1 MSEAERALFRRR
13 ALGAVLFVSLVLNAF
28 FVGLAVTEWRRDKAP
43 AGPRVLRIELRWLE
57 KGLTGEG
64 VKRIEAALA
73 RLQPDVEARIARLRT
88 MRGEV
93 NVLAAA
99 QNPDRAAI
107 DAKIAAIK
115 AESVAI
121 QAEVEKT
128 TYDALMA
135 LPPEMRRGLGNQ
147 ATPAPSR

>member
-1 MSEAERALFRRR
+1 MSEAERALLRRR
-13 ALGAVLFVSLVLNAF
+13 AVGVLLFVSLALNAF
-28 FVGLAVTEWRRDKAP
+28 LIGLAVTDWQRDRARS
-43 AGPRVLRIELRWLE
+43 PRILRIELRWLE
-57 KGLTGEG
+57 RGLTSEG

-73 RLQPDVEARIARLRT
+73 KLQPDVEARLSRLRT

-93 NVLAAA
+93 NTLAGAA
-99 QNPDRAAI
+99 SPDRAAI
-107 DAKIAAIK
+107 DAKIAQIK

-135 LPPEMRRGLGNQ
+135 LPPEMRAGLNQ
-147 ATPAPSR
+147 TTPAASR